1 MTPDNFDEATRDL
14 TDGGTRRAA
23 FGALV
28 AAAVTAFLPDDG
40 EARRFKVPGGRR
52 KGKGKGKNKNKDRRR
67 AEKKGSGGRKKK
79 DKEKKKS
86 KKKSRGGGGGGGCTS
101 NYTEKEILGFIKK
114 AANEYGQSASAM
126 ERVARCESVLDP
138 CAVNKDGPWYGLFQY
153 LKSTWRSTPYGNE
166 SIWDPEA
173 QSMATAW
180 MWKQGRKNEWACK

>member
-1 MTPDNFDEATRDL
+1 MTPDSFDEAVRDL
-14 TDGGTRRAA
+14 TEGGTRRVAL
-23 FGALV
+23 GALV
-28 AAAVTAFLPDDG
+28 GAAVTALLPDDG
-40 EARRFKVPGGRR
+40 EARRFKVPRGRR
-52 KGKGKGKNKNKDRRR
+52 KGKGKKKDKRRT
-67 AEKKGSGGRKKK
+67 EKKGSGGRKKK

-86 KKKSRGGGGGGGCTS
+86 KKSRGGGGGGGCTS

-114 AANEYGQSASAM
+114 AAEKYGQSASAM

-138 CAVNKDGPWYGLFQY
+138 CAVNKEGPWYGLFQY